1 MERIGQIFVR
11 GFLTVLPLALTVYIL
26 AGILRFLE
34 GSFARVLQNIFPNLN
49 YIPGLGLL
57 LLLILIFIVGLLVN
71 NFVINRFLNSI
82 EKKLLEIP
90 FIKTIYSPLKDLM
103 NLFSKKDN
111 QKSQNVALVKVG
123 DKHLL
128 GIITREQFVDLNFSM
143 STVNKVAVYFPLSY
157 GLGGYTMLVDK
168 SDITEVNLPI
178 EKAMSLA
185 ITGWVKADEKD
196 SEELKNELTK
206 K

>member
-1 MERIGQIFVR
+1 MDKIGQIFVR

-34 GSFARVLQNIFPNLN
+34 GSFARVLQNILPNLN

-82 EKKLLEIP
+82 EKKMLEIP

-196 SEELKNELTK
+196 SGESKNELTK